1 MPDFAYVARD
11 FSGQK
16 VSGVI
21 AAGSARE
28 AQATLAEKSLFP
40 VSIEARTSA
49 AETFRGRRVKPQ
61 LVATTYGQLAGLLRS
76 GVPLLKSLAILRD
89 QTSHP
94 GLKETLGRIHG
105 DVEEGAGLSEAMAR
119 HPRVFGEM
127 AISMVR
133 AGGEGGFLEEA
144 LERVADFTEKQ
155 EDLKGRTMGALAYPI
170 FLGVIG
176 VSIVTG
182 LIIFIVPKFEELF
195 ARLRERGELPA
206 VTEWL
211 LWLSNSM
218 TTYSLF
224 VILGVGVG
232 IYYLKNWLQT
242 EQGRFLFDSVRTR
255 LPVAGKIMLN
265 LSVAR
270 FCRVLGTLLRNGV
283 PILKSLD
290 ISADAAGNRVLSA
303 AIREA
308 AENISA
314 GESLAQPLAA
324 SGHFPRTVVE
334 MIAVAEESNNLERVL
349 NDIADSLERTTWRQ
363 LDLMVRL
370 LEPVMLLL
378 LAGVVLVVVIALLLP
393 VLKMSMGV

>member
-16 VSGVI
+16 ISGVI

-49 AETFRGRRVKPQ
+49 GETFRGRRVKPQ
-61 LVATTYGQLAGLLRS
+61 LVATTYAQLAGLLRS

-89 QTSHP
+89 QTSQP
-94 GLKETLGRIHG
+94 GLKETLARIHA
-105 DVEEGAGLSEAMAR
+105 DVEEGSSLSEAMAR

-133 AGGEGGFLEEA
+133 AGGEGGFLEEG
-144 LERVADFTEKQ
+144 LERVAEFTEKQ
-155 EDLKGRTMGALAYPI
+155 EDLKGRTVGALAYPI

-176 VSIVTG
+176 TAIVIG

-211 LWLSNSM
+211 LWLSKSM
-218 TTYSLF
+218 TSYSLLVIAVF
-224 VILGVGVG
+224 VAAF
-232 IYYLKNWLQT
+232 IYARRGLRT
-242 EQGRFLFDSVRTR
+242 EQGRLLFDSVRTK

-303 AIREA
+303 AIRQA

-393 VLKMSMGV
+393 VLKMSMTV

>member
-1 MPDFAYVARD
+1 
-11 FSGQK
+11 
-16 VSGVI
+16 
-21 AAGSARE
+21 
-28 AQATLAEKSLFP
+28 
-40 VSIEARTSA
+40 
-49 AETFRGRRVKPQ
+49 
-61 LVATTYGQLAGLLRS
+61 
-76 GVPLLKSLAILRD
+76 
-89 QTSHP
+89 
-94 GLKETLGRIHG
+94 
-105 DVEEGAGLSEAMAR
+105 
-119 HPRVFGEM
+119 
-127 AISMVR
+127 
-133 AGGEGGFLEEA
+133 
-144 LERVADFTEKQ
+144 
-155 EDLKGRTMGALAYPI
+155 
-170 FLGVIG
+170 
-176 VSIVTG
+176 
-182 LIIFIVPKFEELF
+182 
-195 ARLRERGELPA
+195 
-206 VTEWL
+206 
-211 LWLSNSM
+211 
-218 TTYSLF
+218 
-224 VILGVGVG
+224 
-232 IYYLKNWLQT
+232 
-242 EQGRFLFDSVRTR
+242 LFDSVRTR